1 MLNNETLVF
10 WGRGWTHCPDYSEA
24 ATGGALNKKAVLKNL
39 AIFAENTCIGVS
51 FW

>member
-10 WGRGWTHCPDYSEA
+10 WVRGWTHCPDYSEA

-39 AIFAENTCIGVS
+39 AIFVENTCIGVS